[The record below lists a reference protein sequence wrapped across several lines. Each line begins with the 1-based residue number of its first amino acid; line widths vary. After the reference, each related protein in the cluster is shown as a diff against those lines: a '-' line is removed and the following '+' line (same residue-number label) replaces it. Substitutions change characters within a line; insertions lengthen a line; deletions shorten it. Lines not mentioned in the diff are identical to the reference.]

1 MKEMKKRDEVYKIDY
16 SNPTSRYK
24 QRGAVQTEFFDIP
37 TREGKT
43 VRAQRLVPV
52 QRMPL
57 KEQAAL
63 HKARHPKD
71 VGRRTCESGRWLL
84 SVTLKSQRTVWRN
97 DDAV

>member
-16 SNPTSRYK
+16 SKPTSRYK

-37 TREGKT
+37 TRDGKT

-52 QRMPL
+52 KRMPL
-57 KEQAAL
+57 KEQAAQ

-71 VGRRTCESGRWLL
+71 VGEKNVRERKMASTGHLDIPTYRAEE
-84 SVTLKSQRTVWRN
+84 
-97 DDAV
+97 

>member
-71 VGRRTCESGRWLL
+71 VGEKNVRERKMASISHVKIPTYRVEE
-84 SVTLKSQRTVWRN
+84 
-97 DDAV
+97 

>member
-1 MKEMKKRDEVYKIDY
+1 MTEMKKRDEVYKIDY

-71 VGRRTCESGRWLL
+71 VGEKNVRERKMASISHVKIPTYRVEE
-84 SVTLKSQRTVWRN
+84 
-97 DDAV
+97 

>member
-1 MKEMKKRDEVYKIDY
+1 MTEMKKRDEVYKIDY
-16 SNPTSRYK
+16 SKPTSRYK

-71 VGRRTCESGRWLL
+71 VGEKNVRERKMASISHVKIPTYRVEE
-84 SVTLKSQRTVWRN
+84 
-97 DDAV
+97 

>member
-1 MKEMKKRDEVYKIDY
+1 MTEMKKRDEVYKIDY

-37 TREGKT
+37 TRDGKT

-71 VGRRTCESGRWLL
+71 VGEKNVRERKMASISHVKIPTYRVEE
-84 SVTLKSQRTVWRN
+84 
-97 DDAV
+97 